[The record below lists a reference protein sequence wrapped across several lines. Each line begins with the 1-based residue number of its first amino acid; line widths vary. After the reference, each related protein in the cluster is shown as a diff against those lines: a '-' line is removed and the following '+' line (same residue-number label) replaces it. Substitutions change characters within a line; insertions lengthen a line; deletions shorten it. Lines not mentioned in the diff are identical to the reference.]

1 MTIFFLLITQVLV
14 QIATHGIL
22 MMEYTNTSTNP
33 NHQYSLTGSFNV
45 TLVATN
51 SSGCNH
57 DTTIGP
63 IDVFPNPV
71 LSASDTNLLCDSN
84 AT

>member
-1 MTIFFLLITQVLV
+1 MTIFFFNNTSIGANSYTWDFND
-14 QIATHGIL
+14 GN
-22 MMEYTNTSTNP
+22 TNTSTNP

-63 IDVFPNPV
+63 IDVF
-71 LSASDTNLLCDSN
+71 
-84 AT
+84 